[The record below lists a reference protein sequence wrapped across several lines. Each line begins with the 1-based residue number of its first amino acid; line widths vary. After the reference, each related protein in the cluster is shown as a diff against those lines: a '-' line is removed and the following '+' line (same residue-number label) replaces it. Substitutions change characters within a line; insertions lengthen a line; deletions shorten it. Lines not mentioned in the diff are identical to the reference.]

1 LKEQLQILI
10 TAQWLFSKWS
20 INRNIINQNMW
31 HTILNNIGAA
41 ADLIDVS
48 FVSMIH

>member
-1 LKEQLQILI
+1 
-10 TAQWLFSKWS
+10 
-20 INRNIINQNMW
+20 MW